1 MISMA
6 KSARYEMYRLL
17 RKVRDLEKSDP
28 AYQNQR
34 VKNLKQDIR
43 KFQRDLRDISKA
55 DGDATWPPNIFED
68 YLQIYETAK
77 RLGISLDD

>member
-1 MISMA
+1 MMSMA
-6 KSARYEMYRLL
+6 KSVRYEMYRLL

-43 KFQRDLRDISKA
+43 QFQRDLREISRG
-55 DGDATWPPNIFED
+55 DGDATWPPNIFEA
-68 YLQIYETAK
+68 YTEIHETAK

>member
-1 MISMA
+1 MMSMA

-43 KFQRDLRDISKA
+43 KFQRDLRDISKGRRRRHVA
-55 DGDATWPPNIFED
+55 AKLFED
-68 YLQIYETAK
+68 YMQIYETAK
-77 RLGISLDD
+77 ALGISLDD

>member
-1 MISMA
+1 MMSMA

-43 KFQRDLRDISKA
+43 QFQRDLRDISKG
-55 DGDATWPPNIFED
+55 DGDARWPPNIFED
-68 YLQIYETAK
+68 YMQIYETAK

>member
-1 MISMA
+1 MMSMA

-43 KFQRDLRDISKA
+43 KFQRDLRAISKG
-55 DGDATWPPNIFED
+55 DGDATWPPTVS
-68 YLQIYETAK
+68 YTHLTLPTIY
-77 RLGISLDD
+77 SV